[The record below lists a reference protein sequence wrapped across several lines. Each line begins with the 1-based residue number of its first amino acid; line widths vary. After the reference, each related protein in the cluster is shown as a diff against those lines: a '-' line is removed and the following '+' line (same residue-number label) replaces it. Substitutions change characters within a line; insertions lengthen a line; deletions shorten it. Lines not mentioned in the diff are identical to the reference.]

1 MSLQF
6 CAMGPIRL
14 AGAAALLLSTFLAQ
28 NLPPLETIPPT
39 RDAYRIPPP
48 ATDADIQKAITAAKK
63 DGKPVLLDL
72 GAAWCIDCRILW
84 RNFERPEIA
93 KILADS
99 FHLIEV
105 NIGDEVD
112 GFWTKW
118 ADPKKTGLPTIV
130 LVDGNGA
137 VIPNNTGVRWRIAG
151 SFSAETVK
159 SYLLDLA
166 EIGRK
171 HMQAIAVK

>member
-1 MSLQF
+1 
-6 CAMGPIRL
+6 MGPIRL

-99 FHLIEV
+99 FHFVEMEV
-105 NIGDEVD
+105 VAEKD
-112 GFWTKW
+112 GPWMKW
-118 ADPKKTGLPTIV
+118 ADPNKTGIPTIV
-130 LVDGNGA
+130 LVDGNGV
-137 VIPNNTGVRWRIAG
+137 VIPNNTGVRWRTAAT
-151 SFSAETVK
+151 FSAETVK
-159 SYLLDLA
+159 AYLLDLA